1 MKQTLVLRLETNEDQ
16 QRALQETIEA
26 FNGACQHVADV
37 AYTYRIANKLA
48 LQPLVYQELRNRYG
62 LSSQMAVRAISK
74 ACEAYKADKRVH
86 VQFDPHDPMVL
97 DQRLVSFRGLTHV
110 SMLCLSG
117 RHYFPFRFVRYAPA
131 RPDRIPGQA
140 DLILENEE
148 FLLHVCIDMETP
160 PPEPTEMQEVSEV
173 TTTQREDEDAERNE
187 PEYVGGDS
195 HSTADSGS
203 ISADDH
209 RQSTG
214 HHGHTTDD
222 PHHDGAAPIANG
234 HHGDGARK
242 PRAHSK
248 SPRGDRG

>member
-16 QRALQETIEA
+16 QRALRETIEA

-74 ACEAYKADKRVH
+74 ACEAYKTDKRVH

-117 RHYFPFRFVRYAPA
+117 RHYIPFRFVRYAPA

-140 DLILENEE
+140 DLILENGE

-160 PPEPTEMQEVSEV
+160 PPEPTEMEEVSELAKE
-173 TTTQREDEDAERNE
+173 QEDENAERNE
-187 PEYVGGDS
+187 PEDVGGDS

-214 HHGHTTDD
+214 HYGHTTDD

-242 PRAHSK
+242 PRAHPK